1 MRPTIERVHKAV
13 SPSWHFTDYHC
24 TEPKIGVQC
33 GWHYHDEIELV
44 LYYDPHH
51 VAPGKIIIDDY
62 VGEAAHGYAYLTG
75 PGLPHMLTR
84 VASTAT
90 PERPSSSHVLWLDQ
104 SWIQSLVVTVPALS
118 AVSDML
124 VRANKGL
131 MLSKA
136 TFDALYPLM
145 NGASQ
150 LKPAAQFVRVVEIL
164 MLLCEDK
171 SAQTLTSRPFCF
183 YVAKDTPILDKLEK
197 AQQFIADNYNAQ
209 ISVQDICSHLHMSES
224 SVYRMFE
231 KHFDDSFS
239 DHLKN
244 YRLGKACEILV
255 RSNIPVSVVAERV
268 GFSNLSNFNRQ
279 FKTAKGMTPT
289 EFRKLFG

>member
-1 MRPTIERVHKAV
+1 MRPTIERVQKDV
-13 SPSWHFTDYHC
+13 SPSWHFVDYQC
-24 TEPKIGVQC
+24 TTSKLGVQC
-33 GWHYHDEIELV
+33 DWHYHDEIELV

-62 VGEAAHGYAYLTG
+62 VGEAAHGNAYVTG

-104 SWIQSLVVTVPALS
+104 SWIQSLVATVPALS

-136 TFDALYPLM
+136 TFEALYPLM
-145 NGASQ
+145 NGAAQ

-197 AQQFIADNYNAQ
+197 AQQFIADNFNEQ
-209 ISVQDICSHLHMSES
+209 ISVQDICNHLHMSES

-231 KHFDDSFS
+231 KHFADSFS

-279 FKTAKGMTPT
+279 FKTTKGMTPT
-289 EFRKLFG
+289 DFRKLFG

>member
-1 MRPTIERVHKAV
+1 MRPTIERVQKDV
-13 SPSWHFTDYHC
+13 SPSWHFADYPC
-24 TEPKIGVQC
+24 TQSNIGMQC

-44 LYYDPHH
+44 LYFDPLN
-51 VAPGKIIIDDY
+51 VSPGKIIIDDY
-62 VGEAAHGYAYLTG
+62 IGEASHHHAYLTG

-104 SWIQSLVVTVPALS
+104 AWVQSLITTVPALS

-124 VRANKGL
+124 ARANKGL
-131 MLSKA
+131 KLSQA
-136 TFDALYPLM
+136 TFSALYPLM
-145 NGASQ
+145 KGAST
-150 LKPAAQFVRVVEIL
+150 LKPAAQFVRVVDIL
-164 MLLCEDK
+164 VLLSEDK

-197 AQQFIADNYNAQ
+197 AQQFIAGNYHTQ
-209 ISVQDICSHLHMSES
+209 ISVQDICRHLHMSES

-231 KHFDDSFS
+231 KHFADSFS
-239 DHLKN
+239 NHLKN
-244 YRLGKACEILV
+244 YRLGKACELLV
-255 RSNIPVSVVAERV
+255 RSRTPVSVVAERV

-279 FKTAKGMTPT
+279 FKASKGMTPT
-289 EFRKLFG
+289 AFRALFG

>member
-1 MRPTIERVHKAV
+1 MKPTIERVQKAV
-13 SPSWHFTDYHC
+13 SPSWHFADYHC
-24 TEPKIGVQC
+24 TEPTIGVPC

-44 LYYDPHH
+44 LYFDPHD
-51 VAPGKIIIDDY
+51 VSAGKIIIDDY

-84 VASTAT
+84 SASTAT
-90 PERPSSSHVLWLDQ
+90 LEQPSSSHVLWLDQ

-118 AVSDML
+118 TVSDML

-131 MLSKA
+131 KLSKA
-136 TFDALYPLM
+136 TFEALYPLM

-150 LKPAAQFVRVVEIL
+150 LKPVAQFVRVMEIL

-171 SAQTLTSRPFCF
+171 SAQTLTSRPYCF

-197 AQQFIADNYNAQ
+197 AQQFIAEHYHAQ
-209 ISVQDICSHLHMSES
+209 ISVQDICRHLHMSES

-231 KHFDDSFS
+231 KHFADSFI
-239 DHLKN
+239 DYVKN
-244 YRLGKACEILV
+244 YRLGKACELLV
-255 RSNIPVSVVAERV
+255 RSNKPVSVVAEKV
-268 GFSNLSNFNRQ
+268 GFTNLSNFNRQ
-279 FKTAKGMTPT
+279 FKAAKNMTPT